1 MEDPGVMNMVLDVE
15 LIGEED
21 IKVKGGIEKKRKG
34 YKKYSD
40 AVDRIHLVS
49 WIKEEIEKK
58 SEKTIVVK
66 VDDVAKEMGPE
77 FVNAGYQIMYQAL
90 KAILFQK
97 GIFLSMATHKDGDKT
112 FLLRYIKEGDKL
124 APSYLFVKHRI
135 KQEEML
141 EIEEQGQKEK
151 EKKERRD
158 IKTTDIG
165 IGVESRRE
173 RIIKEKLA
181 IQEEKEKERQERI
194 AMHEE
199 IRKLKEILHGRLG
212 KKSCMIEIYQFNW
225 NTLTWRM
232 IKRSSVRTYL
242 KLLEVVTDNTST
254 TENRYRIEFTPL
266 YQLENMEKDLPED
279 EDLDEYE
286 NRADNIEKEGVKDEV
301 KGEEKG
307 DVHGIEVTDLAEVSD
322 TLEELRSREE
332 KAEKVEDIEGVEKVE
347 QVQEKKEGELECP
360 RCGGK
365 NIKTWSTVQVIKT
378 RSGDRKLR
386 HRCAD
391 CNETFSDEDLGINM

>member
-1 MEDPGVMNMVLDVE
+1 MALDVE

-40 AVDRIHLVS
+40 AVDRINLVA
-49 WIKEEIEKK
+49 WIKGEIEKK
-58 SEKTIVVK
+58 PERMIVVK
-66 VDDVAKEMGPE
+66 IDDVAKEMGPE
-77 FVNAGYQIMYQAL
+77 FEKAGYQIMYQAL
-90 KAILFQK
+90 KAILFRH

-112 FLLRYIKEGDKL
+112 FLLREVRKGDQL

-141 EIEEQGQKEK
+141 EIEEQTIDEMKEK
-151 EKKERRD
+151 EEEKGVKE
-158 IKTTDIG
+158 IK
-165 IGVESRRE
+165 

-181 IQEEKEKERQERI
+181 KQEEEKKEKERQEGITMR
-194 AMHEE
+194 EE
-199 IRKLKEILHGRLG
+199 MRKLKEILHGRLG
-212 KKSCMIEIYQFNW
+212 RKSCMVEIFQFNW

-232 IKRSSVRTYL
+232 VKRSSVRTYL
-242 KLLEVVTDNTST
+242 KLLEVVMDNTST
-254 TENRYRIEFTPL
+254 IENRYRIEFTPL
-266 YQLENMEKDLPED
+266 HQLE
-279 EDLDEYE
+279 
-286 NRADNIEKEGVKDEV
+286 EGVKDEV
-301 KGEEKG
+301 KWEEKG
-307 DVHGIEVTDLAEVSD
+307 DIHGIEATDLAEVSD
-322 TLEELRSREE
+322 ILQELRSKEE
-332 KAEKVEDIEGVEKVE
+332 KVGKVGNVEGVEKVE
-347 QVQEKKEGELECP
+347 RIQEIKEGEMECP

-391 CNETFSDEDLGINM
+391 CNETFSDEDLGINE

>member
-1 MEDPGVMNMVLDVE
+1 MALDVE

-40 AVDRIHLVS
+40 AVNRINLVG

-58 SEKTIVVK
+58 PERTIVVK
-66 VDDVAKEMGPE
+66 IDDVAKEMGPE
-77 FVNAGYQIMYQAL
+77 FEKAGYQIMYQAL
-90 KAILFQK
+90 KAILFQN

-112 FLLRYIKEGDKL
+112 FLLRDVKKGDQL

-141 EIEEQGQKEK
+141 EIEEELEKIEEK
-151 EKKERRD
+151 ERKED
-158 IKTTDIG
+158 KGVKEIK
-165 IGVESRRE
+165 

-181 IQEEKEKERQERI
+181 IKEDEKEKERQERI
-194 AMHEE
+194 AMREE

-212 KKSCMIEIYQFNW
+212 KKSCMIEIFRFNW

-242 KLLEVVTDNTST
+242 KLLEVVMDNTSS
-254 TENRYRIEFTPL
+254 TENRYRMEFTPL
-266 YQLENMEKDLPED
+266 YQLENMEKEVLED
-279 EDLDEYE
+279 EDSGDVEC
-286 NRADNIEKEGVKDEV
+286 DVKESVKEQV

-307 DVHGIEVTDLAEVSD
+307 DIHGIEATDLAEISD
-322 TLEELRSREE
+322 TLEGLGPKEE
-332 KAEKVEDIEGVEKVE
+332 KVGKVGKVGDVEGVEKVE

-360 RCGGK
+360 RCGGQ
-365 NIKTWSTVQVIKT
+365 NIKTWPTVQVIKT
-378 RSGDRKLR
+378 RSGDRRLR
-386 HRCAD
+386 HRCED
-391 CNETFSDEDLGINM
+391 CNETFSDEDLGIRQ

>member
-1 MEDPGVMNMVLDVE
+1 MALDVE

-40 AVDRIHLVS
+40 AVDRIKLVE
-49 WIKEEIEKK
+49 WIKEEIKK
-58 SEKTIVVK
+58 KPERMIVVK
-66 VDDVAKEMGPE
+66 IDDVAREMGPD
-77 FVNAGYQIMYQAL
+77 FKNAGYQIMYQAL

-97 GIFLSMATHKDGDKT
+97 GIFLTLATHKDGDKT
-112 FLLRYIKEGDKL
+112 FLLRDVKEGDRL

-141 EIEEQGQKEK
+141 EIDEQELGEIKEK
-151 EKKERRD
+151 EKKEDRH
-158 IKTTDIG
+158 
-165 IGVESRRE
+165 ESHRE
-173 RIIKEKLA
+173 KIIKEKLA
-181 IQEEKEKERQERI
+181 IQEEEKEKERQERI
-194 AMHEE
+194 AMREE

-212 KKSCMIEIYQFNW
+212 KKSCLIEIFQFNW

-232 IKRSSVRTYL
+232 TKRSSVRTYI
-242 KLLEVVTDNTST
+242 KLVEAVMDNTST

-266 YQLENMEKDLPED
+266 YQLDNMEKEFPEG
-279 EDLDEYE
+279 E
-286 NRADNIEKEGVKDEV
+286 NLNEQEKRVDKIEGGECEEGKVKDGIKDEV

-307 DVHGIEVTDLAEVSD
+307 EIHGIEAIDLAEISD
-322 TLEELRSREE
+322 TLEELNTSTG
-332 KAEKVEDIEGVEKVE
+332 KIGDIEGVEKVE
-347 QVQEKKEGELECP
+347 QIQEIKEIELECP

-365 NIKTWSTVQVIKT
+365 NIKTWLTVQVIKT

-386 HRCAD
+386 HRCTD
-391 CNETFSDEDLGINM
+391 CNETFSDEDLGIGK

>member
-1 MEDPGVMNMVLDVE
+1 MALDVE

-40 AVDRIHLVS
+40 AVDRINLAA

-58 SEKTIVVK
+58 PERMIVVK
-66 VDDVAKEMGPE
+66 IDDVAKEMGPE
-77 FVNAGYQIMYQAL
+77 FKKTGYQIMYQAL
-90 KAILFQK
+90 KAILFQQ
-97 GIFLSMATHKDGDKT
+97 GIFLGLATHKDGDKT
-112 FLLRYIKEGDKL
+112 FVLRYVKEGDRL

-141 EIEEQGQKEK
+141 EIEEQETDEKKEK
-151 EKKERRD
+151 ETKEGQA
-158 IKTTDIG
+158 K
-165 IGVESRRE
+165 SRRA
-173 RIIKEKLA
+173 RIIKEKLV
-181 IQEEKEKERQERI
+181 IQEEEKEKERQEII
-194 AMHEE
+194 AVREE
-199 IRKLKEILHGRLG
+199 IRKLKEILYGRLG
-212 KKSCMIEIYQFNW
+212 KKSCMMEIFQFNW

-232 IKRSSVRTYL
+232 IKRSSVRSYI
-242 KLLEVVTDNTST
+242 KLLDVVMDNTST

-266 YQLENMEKDLPED
+266 YQLENMEKELLED
-279 EDLDEYE
+279 EDSGEYK
-286 NRADNIEKEGVKDEV
+286 ADNTKGQAKDGVKNGV
-301 KGEEKG
+301 KGE
-307 DVHGIEVTDLAEVSD
+307 HGIEAADLAEVSD
-322 TLEELRSREE
+322 TLEELISKEE
-332 KAEKVEDIEGVEKVE
+332 KIGKVGDVEGVEKVEQVVE

-386 HRCAD
+386 HRCED
-391 CNETFSDEDLGINM
+391 CNETFSDEDLGI